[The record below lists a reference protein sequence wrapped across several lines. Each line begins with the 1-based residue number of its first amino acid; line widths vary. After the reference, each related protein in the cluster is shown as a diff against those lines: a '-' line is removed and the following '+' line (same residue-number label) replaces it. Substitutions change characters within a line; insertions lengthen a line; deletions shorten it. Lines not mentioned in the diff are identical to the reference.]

1 MEFVFGAFGLPCS
14 NLVKPITSIFSWIK
28 FPPKNK
34 YPSDRAPH
42 VKTKH
47 IVQDKRE
54 HTLPKPEIC
63 VHDLNTDNRLLWGER
78 VGQHHLREFKPYR

>member
-14 NLVKPITSIFSWIK
+14 NLVKPIRSIFSWIK

-34 YPSDRAPH
+34 YPSDRTPH
-42 VKTKH
+42 VKTKC

-54 HTLPKPEIC
+54 HTLPKLQLMILTQMINFYG
-63 VHDLNTDNRLLWGER
+63 VKG
-78 VGQHHLREFKPYR
+78 VGKGKGNITPGK

>member
-1 MEFVFGAFGLPCS
+1 MEFVFGAFSLPRA
-14 NLVKPITSIFSWIK
+14 NLVKPIKSMFSWIK

-34 YPSDRAPH
+34 YPSDRALH

-54 HTLPKPEIC
+54 HTLPKPQ
-63 VHDLNTDNRLLWGER
+63 VN
-78 VGQHHLREFKPYR
+78 QHLI